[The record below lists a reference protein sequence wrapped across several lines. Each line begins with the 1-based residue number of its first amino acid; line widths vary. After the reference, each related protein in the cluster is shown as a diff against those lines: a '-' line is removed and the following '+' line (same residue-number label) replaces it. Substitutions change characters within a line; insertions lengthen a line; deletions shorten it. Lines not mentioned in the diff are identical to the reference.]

1 MEQVHCW
8 MERKK
13 RLLKEAL
20 SASLICSKP
29 LLNLSCFF
37 FQKSS
42 QNTAGWK
49 PNTKHAVQ
57 NLTQRRL
64 VSPSNTR
71 SLCPNRK
78 LKKNGKKVILTAWN
92 NVVWSPGNMFNEL
105 NESLQTLSA
114 TWGLSATINQSNL
127 HSPITIQ
134 RCFISFEERK
144 KIFHLNRLADYLLLL
159 LLKASQQQ
167 QSSNQTSI
175 HQWLRWS

>member
-1 MEQVHCW
+1 M
-8 MERKK
+8 
-13 RLLKEAL
+13 
-20 SASLICSKP
+20 
-29 LLNLSCFF
+29 
-37 FQKSS
+37 
-42 QNTAGWK
+42 
-49 PNTKHAVQ
+49 Q

-167 QSSNQTSI
+167 SSNQTSI
-175 HQWLRWS
+175 HQRLRWSHKQNRKQGPNNPITTSPQLWTNQTCKQEKIRG